1 MTNWRFILATLLT
14 IIAAGLLGW
23 GFANSLVF
31 IPLAAVILAGVGQLF
46 NLENA
51 VLTMKDK
58 VLLVLACVITLAG
71 LILFVVRLTH

>member
-23 GFANSLVF
+23 SFANSLVF